1 MADPRHISSLIGDIY
16 DAVLN
21 KSLWTE
27 VLGRAAHFV
36 GAQAGA
42 LAWRNAVSRSADI
55 VHTFG
60 IETPYSESYAEQYAR
75 LDPTTTPMFL
85 RDVGEVV
92 STNDLVPYSEFL
104 ETRFYKEWARPQ
116 GLVDQVQANLDKS
129 ATSFV
134 HLSFWRNSDSG
145 IADEATRDRMRLIV
159 PHMRRAVLVSHLV
172 DNRTAEA
179 ATYGDA
185 LDGIGAGLFFVD
197 AGGGIVH
204 ANASGH
210 AMLAQAT
217 LLRASGGKLVPHD
230 ASAEQGLY
238 ETFSMAEDGDAA
250 VGTRGVAV
258 PLVARDGEHYVAH
271 VLPLTAGARRRAG
284 AAYAAV
290 AAVFVHKADLD
301 MPSPQEVIAK
311 FYKLTPTELRVL
323 FAIFQ
328 IGGVPEVAEAMGIS
342 ESTVKTHL
350 RRLFAKTGSDRQA
363 DLVKLVAAYANPLI
377 A

>member
-1 MADPRHISSLIGDIY
+1 MADPRQISSLIGDIY
-16 DAVLN
+16 DAVLD
-21 KSLWTE
+21 KSLWGE
-27 VLGRAAHFV
+27 VLASAARFV

-42 LAWRNAVSRSADI
+42 LLWRNAVSRSADV

-60 IETPYSESYAEQYAR
+60 IEAPYSESYAERYAK

-85 RDVGEVV
+85 REVGEVV
-92 STNDLVPYSEFL
+92 STTDLVPYSEFV

-116 GLVDQVQANLDKS
+116 GLIDQVQANLDKTT
-129 ATSFV
+129 TSFV

-145 IADEATRDRMRLIV
+145 MVDEMTRDRMRLIV
-159 PHMRRAVLVSHLV
+159 PHMRRAVLVGHLV
-172 DNRTAEA
+172 DHRTAEA
-179 ATYGDA
+179 ATFGDA

-197 AGGGIVH
+197 TGGNIVH

-210 AMLAQAT
+210 AMLEEGT
-217 LLRASGGKLVPHD
+217 LLRASSGKLVPND
-230 ASAEQGLY
+230 PTAEQGLS
-238 ETFSMAEDGDAA
+238 EIFSMAERSDTA

-271 VLPLTAGARRRAG
+271 VLPLTTGVRRRAG
-284 AAYAAV
+284 AAYTAV
-290 AAVFVHKADLD
+290 AAVFVHRAELD
-301 MPSPQEVIAK
+301 MPSPQEVIGK

-323 FAIFQ
+323 FAIVQ
-328 IGGVPEVAEAMGIS
+328 VGGVPQVSEAMGIS

-350 RRLFAKTGSDRQA
+350 RRLFAKTGTDRQA
-363 DLVKLVAAYANPLI
+363 DLVKLVAAYANPLV